1 MADKPKNIPEGA
13 EKFSRRTDVEPATVV
28 EAGETAESLNAA
40 ESTARENVIA
50 GVSRIQ
56 STREL
61 QRFAKVIRPMEAV
74 LLTAILAGFAGE
86 VKAKEIMTIV
96 QEQSE
101 TGPQSFDAGTK
112 IDVDDE
118 FNSVDRS
125 RHFEAAKGEQQ
136 HVQLIKEFVDN
147 VKQHLTEQGYI
158 VGETDL
164 RITEIVGVDAQGMKG
179 KNAAVS
185 DARNKTLLEGRANE
199 AVSADEKA
207 LAEIGGDE
215 GMGAKTTVESRLRD
229 TNLLIVKNADGSVR
243 GEKKDEY
250 YANLGVTAGQA
261 DKYFHWKN
269 KGGKGTYK
277 NLTAE
282 QTAGLDAINLE
293 EMRRGIAT
301 AEIAIKVGVETPGS
315 TETVF
320 TAHNK
325 KLLVVERGVGDHRWL
340 EVVPLVKPDA
350 AVRPLPKKEP
360 PQPKKHRIEVPTEKA
375 RNTGQDLSR
384 GRRTSY
390 GGRGGSGV
398 GFVRG

>member
-1 MADKPKNIPEGA
+1 MADKINKTPDGA
-13 EKFSRRTDVEPATVV
+13 ENFRRSEVGHEVEVV
-28 EAGETAESLNAA
+28 QTAESLKAGEN
-40 ESTARENVIA
+40 TVRENVAA
-50 GVSRIQ
+50 GMSKIQ

-61 QRFAKVIRPMEAV
+61 QRFAKVIKPMEAV

-118 FNSVDRS
+118 YSSVDRS
-125 RHFEAAKGEQQ
+125 RNFEAAKGEKQ

-158 VGETDL
+158 IGETDL
-164 RITEIVGVDAQGMKG
+164 RITEIVGIDAQGVKG
-179 KNAAVS
+179 KNAVVS

-207 LAEIGGDE
+207 ISEIGGDE
-215 GMGAKTTVESRLRD
+215 GMGAITTVESRLRD
-229 TNLLIVKNADGSVR
+229 TNLLIVKNVDGGVR

-250 YANLGVTAGQA
+250 YASLGVTSGQA

-269 KGGKGTYK
+269 KGGKGIYK
-277 NLTAE
+277 NLSSDK
-282 QTAGLDAINLE
+282 TAGLDAIALDK
-293 EMRRGIAT
+293 MREGIAT
-301 AEIAIKVGVETPGS
+301 AEMRVKVGIETPGS
-315 TETVF
+315 TETVW
-320 TAHNK
+320 TTHNK
-325 KLLVVERGVGDHRWL
+325 KLLVIEKGVGDHKWL
-340 EVVPLVKPDA
+340 EVVPLVKPDS

-360 PQPKKHRIEVPTEKA
+360 PQPKKQRIEVPVEKA

-384 GRRTSY
+384 SRRGSL
-390 GGRGGSGV
+390 GGRSGGNIGGV
-398 GFVRG
+398 RV

>member
-1 MADKPKNIPEGA
+1 MSEKPKNIPDGA
-13 EKFSRRTDVEPATVV
+13 ERFSRQSDVEPATTAEVR
-28 EAGETAESLNAA
+28 ETAESLNAA
-40 ESTARENVIA
+40 ESTARENVMA
-50 GVSRIQ
+50 GISKIQ

-61 QRFAKVIRPMEAV
+61 QRFAKIIKPMEAV

-86 VKAKEIMTIV
+86 VKAKEIMTII

-101 TGPQSFDAGTK
+101 TGPQSFDTGTK
-112 IDVDDE
+112 LDVDDE
-118 FNSVDRS
+118 FNNVDRS

-136 HVQLIKEFVDN
+136 HVQLIKEFADN

-158 VGETDL
+158 IGETDL
-164 RITEIVGVDAQGMKG
+164 RITEIVGVDAQGVKG

-215 GMGAKTTVESRLRD
+215 GMGAKTTVESRTRD
-229 TNLLIVKNADGSVR
+229 TNLLIVNNADGSVR
-243 GEKKDEY
+243 GETKNEY
-250 YANLGVTAGQA
+250 YQKLGVTAGQA

-269 KGGKGTYK
+269 NKGKGTYK

-282 QTAGLDAINLE
+282 QVAGLNAINLE
-293 EMRRGIAT
+293 EMRRGVAT
-301 AEIAIKVGVETPGS
+301 AEFRFKTGIETPGS
-315 TETVF
+315 TETVW

-325 KLLVVERGVGDHRWL
+325 KLLIVERGVGDHRWL

-360 PQPKKHRIEVPTEKA
+360 PQPKKHRIEVPVDKTY
-375 RNTGQDLSR
+375 NTGQNLPR
-384 GRRTSY
+384 GRRGSL
-390 GGRGGSGV
+390 GSRGGGNL
-398 GFVRG
+398 GGVRG